1 MNRNLAGVSP
11 KNSTPSCPNTS
22 TIDYSYSTLKTKN
35 VSPSTTTST
44 PSYKSPYKAKS
55 FLQSNKNALIA
66 DNDRYTRGPSS
77 STINHTPRSTTK
89 TSLPSST
96 QTVPNSDNN
105 KLNTNAICPYTDI
118 NTFTNDQP
126 INDLSY
132 TTNNNINF
140 ASAVAM

>member
-11 KNSTPSCPNTS
+11 KNPTPSCPNTS
-22 TIDYSYSTLKTKN
+22 SIDYSYSTLKTKN

-55 FLQSNKNALIA
+55 FLQSNKNTLITG
-66 DNDRYTRGPSS
+66 NDHYIRGPSF

-96 QTVPNSDNN
+96 QTVPNSDN
-105 KLNTNAICPYTDI
+105 KLNTNGISPYTDI

-126 INDLSY
+126 INGFILYDK
-132 TTNNNINF
+132 
-140 ASAVAM
+140 